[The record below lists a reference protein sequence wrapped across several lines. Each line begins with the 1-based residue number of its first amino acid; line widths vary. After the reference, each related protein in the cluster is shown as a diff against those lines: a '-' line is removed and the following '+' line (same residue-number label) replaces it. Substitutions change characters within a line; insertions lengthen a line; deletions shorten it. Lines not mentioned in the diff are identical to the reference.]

1 MMRKVQYSLLF
12 SLLFIEALSFA
23 QTQQNPVFIIGE
35 MRNVMQK
42 GELQGRIHLDTI
54 SNKNNLFG
62 LGPIEYLRG
71 EIMIW
76 NGTSFISRV
85 ESDSSM
91 NVTSTFDIKAPFLG
105 YSRVQTWQQT
115 SFPDSVRTLKQLEHF
130 LHENHSQEKPFFFR
144 LEGIIDSATIHVVH
158 LPVGSTVSKP
168 KDAHIGQVDYNLYEK
183 SVLILGFYS
192 EHHKAILTHHDTN
205 LHIHLL
211 TSDQK
216 FMGHVDKLYIKAG
229 SVSFFLPKD

>member
-91 NVTSTFDIKAPFLG
+91 NVTSTFDIKALF
-105 YSRVQTWQQT
+105 
-115 SFPDSVRTLKQLEHF
+115 
-130 LHENHSQEKPFFFR
+130 
-144 LEGIIDSATIHVVH
+144 
-158 LPVGSTVSKP
+158 
-168 KDAHIGQVDYNLYEK
+168 
-183 SVLILGFYS
+183 
-192 EHHKAILTHHDTN
+192 
-205 LHIHLL
+205 
-211 TSDQK
+211 
-216 FMGHVDKLYIKAG
+216 
-229 SVSFFLPKD
+229 